1 MKYPAQLTSRVLILG
16 SSLLCASSVMA
27 DGTAAATTDTTKPAA
42 TPAAANASGSSDD
55 VVYLSPFEVTSE
67 GSIGYQS
74 KDTLAGTRLRT
85 DLKDVANAVQVINS
99 KFLQDTGATDT
110 KSLLVYTTNTE
121 VGGVGGNFAN
131 VGSNNNPQDE
141 TGRVAPQTNTRV
153 RGLSS
158 ADNTRDFFLTNTPW
172 DSYNV
177 DHVDIQRGANSML
190 FGIGSPS
197 GIVNTSTQGAKMFN
211 EGTVE
216 ARVGSYGSVRGSV
229 NVNRVI
235 LDGQLAVRVAALYN
249 DEKYREKPAFAKDER
264 IYGALRYDPKWAKIG
279 SSRLSIK
286 MNFENGKVEANRP
299 RTTPPGDYI
308 SGWYAAGKHI
318 YDNDQN
324 VVSANVTV
332 APVSTSD
339 YSTGVYTKGSAN
351 YSPWFQYWPTDYSG
365 QAVAMF
371 NSDGTFLGMTGSDLT
386 TYKNLSTTITS
397 DRFSNGSDVY
407 RWGYGTGGY
416 ANYAQQA
423 GLDGSDIGAWK
434 NKVITDRSVFD
445 WKNKLLD
452 GNNKRENEDWNSYN
466 VTATETFFDDAVGF
480 ELAYDYQRDTQR
492 YHGIMSDYSGNGSN
506 YYIAVDEKE
515 YLDGVAVLSTT
526 PNSWYTAAGGTTA
539 VAADGNG
546 IVAGYAVATDPT
558 TGLAYAARNRLNKN
572 AGQAVVTARSYDWS
586 NKISRR
592 TMRGTFFV
600 DLDLKKYFD
609 PDSLLVKILGRQ
621 VFQANVSRMDVNTI
635 YRQWNGYAQYNN
647 YDGFTYYGTVAT
659 NIYLGD
665 LLNTTGTTSAAGAHL
680 SNVSG
685 SITVPKKVTQT
696 VYDVNTLSY
705 TTVTKTVYDANSRT
719 SDRTNL
725 WTTACH
731 DDETI
736 TDSYAAIWNGYMLDN
751 CVVPTVGYRYDTQD
765 FFSSG
770 GAPASSISSDYANV
784 SAPAWYLPKSKSDVA
799 SSSLDTTHG
808 NRKYQRA
815 SGAST
820 SWGIVVHTPEFINK
834 LLPAGITLSGFFNH
848 SDNFRPDAT
857 RTDLTGAP
865 VASETGKTD
874 DYGFVITALNDRI
887 SFKVNWYDTKVK
899 NSNMNDAI
907 NGSYILGDGETWAY
921 DVALASYY
929 HLSGS
934 SNVLGWESY
943 TQNHN
948 SAGILAGTTYTA
960 DGNTAATGLNSNNQ
974 QIAWLP
980 WNAVAYG
987 DSNATSVTASLKEW
1001 NDYWKAVTT
1010 SANQPDAYF
1019 ASIGSKSSFERQWMG
1034 GMTME
1039 EWNSALASATA
1050 ANRQSIMNTFS
1061 KHDSTTNYTV
1071 TGDTE
1076 SRGTEF
1082 ELTGQITD
1090 NWNVAINASK
1100 TNAMRLSIASTY
1112 AGFTANRAAMYQTI
1126 YGHGRLWWGSPV
1138 DAADAASY
1146 SSHLYISGSTYGNT
1160 GNTLGG
1166 DWYSTYYGNYL
1177 LQRALLGSD
1186 VPELCKWRVN
1196 LVTNYTFSTGLL
1208 KNVNVGG
1215 GYRWADKT
1223 VIGYALKYNADG
1235 TLAKTSGVVS
1245 VSQYDL
1251 DHPYYGR
1258 YATNWDAWVGYTR
1271 PLNDSITWKIQL
1283 NVKNVF
1289 ADGKLIPIAAEPD
1302 GTIAQYQIPE
1312 SRTWY
1317 ITNTLTF

>member
-1 MKYPAQLTSRVLILG
+1 
-16 SSLLCASSVMA
+16 MA
-27 DGTAAATTDTTKPAA
+27 DGTAAATTDTTTKPAA
-42 TPAAANASGSSDD
+42 TPAAENASGSSDD

-99 KFLQDTGATDT
+99 KFLQDTGATNT
-110 KSLLVYTTNTE
+110 KSLLIYTTNTE

-158 ADNTRDFFLTNTPW
+158 ADNTRDFYLTNTPW

-229 NVNRVI
+229 NVNRVLI
-235 LDGQLAVRVAALYN
+235 DGQLAVRVAALYS
-249 DEKYREKPAFAKDER
+249 DDKYSQKPAFAKDAR
-264 IYGALRYDPKWAKIG
+264 IYGAVRYDPKWAKIG

-286 MNFENGKVEANRP
+286 MNFENGKVDANRP

-318 YDNDQN
+318 YNNDQN
-324 VVSANVTV
+324 VVSAAATTS
-332 APVSTSD
+332 PVSNTD
-339 YSTGVYTKGSAN
+339 YSTGVYSKGSAN

-371 NSDGTFLGMTGSDLT
+371 DAKGNFLGMTGSDCT
-386 TYKNLSTTITS
+386 TYKNLSTTS
-397 DRFSNGSDVY
+397 NSSVVNNGSDVY

-416 ANYAQQA
+416 AQYAQNA

-434 NKVITDRSVFD
+434 NKEITDRSVFD
-445 WKNKLLD
+445 WKKKLLD
-452 GNNKRENEDWNSYN
+452 GDNKREHEDWNTYN
-466 VTATETFFDDAVGF
+466 ATATETFFDDAVGF

-492 YHGIMSDYSGNGSN
+492 YHGILSDYSGNGSN

-515 YLDGVAVLSTT
+515 YLDGMAVLTSTPSAWHVAGSDSTT
-526 PNSWYTAAGGTTA
+526 GDVTK
-539 VAADGNG
+539 GNG
-546 IVAGYAVATDPT
+546 LVAGYVVATDPT
-558 TGLAYAARNRLNKN
+558 TGLPYAARSRLNKN

-586 NKISRR
+586 DMVTRR

-609 PDSLLVKILGRQ
+609 PDSLLVRVLGRQ
-621 VFQANVSRMDVNTI
+621 VFQANVSRMDVNTV
-635 YRQWNGYAQYNN
+635 YRAWNGYAQYNN

-665 LLNTTGTTSAAGAHL
+665 LLNTTGGSSAAGANL

-685 SITVPKKVTQT
+685 KIKVPSTVTQS
-696 VYDVNTLSY
+696 VYDVASLSY
-705 TTVTKTVYDANSRT
+705 RTVTKTIYDGNSR
-719 SDRTNL
+719 SADRLKL
-725 WTTACH
+725 WTTASH

-736 TDSYAAIWNGYMLDN
+736 TDSYAAIWNGYMLEN

-765 FFSSG
+765 FFTSG
-770 GAPASSISSDYANV
+770 GAPNSSLSSDYANFD
-784 SAPAWYLPKSKSDVA
+784 APAWYLPKSKSDVQT
-799 SSSLDTTHG
+799 SSMDTTHG

-820 SWGIVVHTPEFINK
+820 SWGIVIHTPEFINK
-834 LLPAGITLSGFFNH
+834 HLPAGITLSGFFNH

-857 RTDLTGAP
+857 RTDLTGSP
-865 VASETGKTD
+865 VSSETGKTD

-887 SFKVNWYDTKVK
+887 SLKVNWYDTKVK

-929 HLSGS
+929 HLAGS
-934 SNVLGWESY
+934 ANVLGWESY
-943 TQNHN
+943 TANGNQADIA
-948 SAGILAGTTYTA
+948 AGSTYTA
-960 DGNTAATGLNSNNQ
+960 DGKPSATGLTSTGQ
-974 QIAWLP
+974 QLAWLP
-980 WNAVAYG
+980 WAAAG
-987 DSNATSVTASLKEW
+987 GAKDSNLDPELVGLGLKEW
-1001 NDYWKAVTT
+1001 NDYWKSVTT

-1039 EWNSALASATA
+1039 EWNSALAAATPDT
-1050 ANRQSIMNTFS
+1050 RQSVMNEFS
-1061 KHDSTTNYTV
+1061 KHDNTTNYTV

-1076 SRGTEF
+1076 SKGTEF

-1100 TNAMRLSIASTY
+1100 TNAVRLSIASTY
-1112 AGFTANRAAMYQTI
+1112 AGYTANRAAMYQTV
-1126 YGHGRLWWGSPV
+1126 YGHGRLWWASPV
-1138 DAADAASY
+1138 EIADAKSY
-1146 SSHLYISGSTYGNT
+1146 TDSHLYISGSGNN

-1208 KNVNVGG
+1208 KNVNIGG

-1223 VIGYALKYNADG
+1223 VIGYPLKYNADG
-1235 TLAKTSGVVS
+1235 TLAKTTGLVS

-1258 YATNWDAWVGYTR
+1258 YATNWDAWIGYSH
-1271 PLNDSITWKIQL
+1271 PINDSITWKIQL
-1283 NVKNVF
+1283 NVKNLF
-1289 ADGKLIPIAAEPD
+1289 ADGKLIPVAAEPD

-1317 ITNTLTF
+1317 LTNTLTF